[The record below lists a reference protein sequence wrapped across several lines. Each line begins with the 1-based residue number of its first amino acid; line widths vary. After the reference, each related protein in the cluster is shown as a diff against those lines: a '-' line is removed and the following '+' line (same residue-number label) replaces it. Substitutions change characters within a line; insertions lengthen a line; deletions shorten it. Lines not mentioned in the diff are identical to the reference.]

1 MSTKKKDEEK
11 ELSEESKQTDLT
23 KFSSVGGLEH
33 IGVPM
38 TKEVALRERDHA
50 VNMAAELLNERA
62 AELRMNRPIDPNS
75 RASSQEER
83 DLVYAESRLMKA
95 AMAIKFDLTTQ
106 GGLRC
111 DATADQIWEF
121 ERAKE
126 HLLARQEA
134 ARKAKAI
141 EGQ

>member
-1 MSTKKKDEEK
+1 MSEKKKEEK
-11 ELSEESKQTDLT
+11 KDSLVKSGEEST
-23 KFSSVGGLEH
+23 VGGLEH
-33 IGVPM
+33 IGVPV

-50 VNMAAELLNERA
+50 VNMAADLLNERA

>member
-1 MSTKKKDEEK
+1 MPEKKKEEK
-11 ELSEESKQTDLT
+11 KDSLVKSGEEST
-23 KFSSVGGLEH
+23 VGGLEH
-33 IGVPM
+33 IGVPV

-50 VNMAAELLNERA
+50 VGMAGELLNQRA